1 MNALLAKVVNK
12 KTLLIANEGR
22 LLKKCILGFLILIFS
37 FQSNEFGQIVRALLV
52 DAYLQVSIFVGFTLF
67 IFIGLDTLTK
77 LNITSF
83 LNRTKKIHVIFCSFL
98 GVIPGCGGAII
109 IVTQYIQGR
118 LSFGCLVAVLTST
131 MGDAAF
137 LLISKEPLNGLLVFF
152 IASTAGII
160 TGYVVDFLRKDIYFN
175 TKENLKVVFEKIDF
189 TWVSRFNVIWLL
201 VFIPGLILGF
211 LMAFQIDTK
220 NYLNFSNNFNIIEL
234 VGSTGAI
241 ISVFMWSLNP
251 LSDFQCSTEKSR
263 TYLSRVI
270 DTTNFVTTWV
280 ISAFL
285 FYEGFIY
292 FTSIDLGI
300 LFDIWSPLIPLVAIL
315 FGFIPGCGP
324 QILVTTFYL
333 NGTIPF
339 SAELGNAISNDGDAL
354 FPAIA
359 LAPKDAISATLYS
372 AIPAI
377 ITAYSYMFLFEI

>member
-83 LNRTKKIHVIFCSFL
+83 LKRTKKIHVIFCSFL

-201 VFIPGLILGF
+201 VFIPGLVLGF